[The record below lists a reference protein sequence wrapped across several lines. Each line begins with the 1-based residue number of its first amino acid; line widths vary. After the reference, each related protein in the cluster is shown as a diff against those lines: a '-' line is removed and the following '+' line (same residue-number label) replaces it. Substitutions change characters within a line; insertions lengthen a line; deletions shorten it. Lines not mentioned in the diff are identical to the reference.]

1 MGKQTLDLTDD
12 LYRYL
17 LEVSLRE
24 SPELRALRKETDQF
38 ENAQMQISPD
48 QGQFM
53 ALLVKLIAAKRI
65 IEVGTFTGYSALVMA
80 QALPEN
86 GNIIACDT
94 SEEWTAIA
102 KKYWQLAGVNDRID
116 LRLAPAL
123 ETLRIL
129 IDTGH
134 TGQFDLVFID
144 ADKVNIR
151 NYFEHSLILLKAGGV
166 VLIDN
171 VLWSGRVIDDSDESD
186 DACSIRMFNEFLLHD
201 ERVDISMIPIGDG
214 LTIARKKRH

>member
-12 LYRYL
+12 LYSYL
-17 LEVSLRE
+17 LEFSLRE
-24 SPELRALRKETDQF
+24 TPELRALRKETDQF

-94 SEEWTAIA
+94 SKEWTTIA
-102 KKYWQLAGVNDRID
+102 KKYWQLAGVNDSID

-129 IDTGH
+129 IDAGH
-134 TGQFDLVFID
+134 TGHFDLVFID

-186 DACSIRMFNEFLLHD
+186 DTCSIRRFNEFLLHD
-201 ERVDISMIPIGDG
+201 ERVDICMIPIGDG
-214 LTIARKKRH
+214 LTIARKK

>member
-12 LYRYL
+12 LYSYL
-17 LEVSLRE
+17 LEFSLRE
-24 SPELRALRKETDQF
+24 TPELRALRKETDQF
-38 ENAQMQISPD
+38 VNAQMQISPD

-94 SEEWTAIA
+94 SKEWTTIA
-102 KKYWQLAGVNDRID
+102 KKYWQLAGVNDSID

-129 IDTGH
+129 IDAGH
-134 TGQFDLVFID
+134 TGHFDLVFID

-186 DACSIRMFNEFLLHD
+186 DTCSIRRFNEFLLHD
-201 ERVDISMIPIGDG
+201 ERVDICMIPIGDG
-214 LTIARKKRH
+214 LTIARKK